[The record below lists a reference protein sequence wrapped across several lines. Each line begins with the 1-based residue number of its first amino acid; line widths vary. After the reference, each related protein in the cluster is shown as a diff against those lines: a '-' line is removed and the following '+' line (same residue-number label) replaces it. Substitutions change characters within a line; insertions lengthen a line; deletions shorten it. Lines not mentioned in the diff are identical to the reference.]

1 MQAFRPALLIAAIYG
16 LAGLLWIFLSDT
28 LLAGLAGENATALTH
43 YQTLKGSAFVLV
55 TAALVFALCYRALRR
70 QALTERS
77 LRDSEARF
85 RAIFENALDGIALA
99 GIDDK
104 RFVMANAAFLR
115 MTGYAAEELIG
126 FGIDAMHPAADLP
139 RVVAEFERQAR
150 REIALARNIPVLRK
164 DGSVFRADINA
175 WPLTA
180 GGKDYLLG
188 VFRDVTERNRA
199 EDQLRQL
206 YLAVEQ
212 SPESIVITDLD
223 ARIEYVNAAFT
234 RVSGYS
240 REEALGQ
247 NPRMLQSGLTSAE
260 THRGLWSALV
270 AGDIWQGEL
279 INKRKNGEIY
289 VEWASISP
297 VRQADGR
304 ITHYLAVKSDISEK
318 KRMDA
323 ELARHRDHLE
333 ELVNERTA
341 ALERANREL
350 ESFSYSISHD
360 LRAPLRA
367 INGFAQILIEDRH
380 DSWKDEDRNHLDRIV
395 HASNR
400 MGQLIDDI
408 LEFSRISRAE
418 LEMVQ
423 VDMRGLAQACLH
435 DLAADYPAAQVDIG
449 RLPPATGDAA
459 ALRQVLANL
468 IGNALKYS
476 SKKESPRIEIDAR
489 EETEE
494 AVYFVRDNGAGFSME
509 YADRLFGVF
518 QRMHTDAEFPGTGV
532 GLAIVKNIVERH
544 GGRVWA
550 EAVKGEG
557 AAFYFTLGGGTAARV
572 RIPPNER

>member
-16 LAGLLWIFLSDT
+16 LVGLLWISLSDT
-28 LLAGLAGENATALTH
+28 LLAGLAGENTIALTH

-55 TAALVFALCYRALRR
+55 TALLVYWLVYRALRR
-70 QALTERS
+70 QAETERS
-77 LRDSEARF
+77 LRDSESRF
-85 RAIFENALDGIALA
+85 RAIFDNALDGIALA

-104 RFVMANAAFLR
+104 RFVIANAAFFR
-115 MTGYAAEELIG
+115 MTGYHPEELPG
-126 FGIDAMHPAADLP
+126 LGISAIHPAADLP
-139 RVVAEFERQAR
+139 HVVAQFERQAR
-150 REIALARNIPVLRK
+150 GELVLARDIPVLRK
-164 DGSVFRADINA
+164 DGSVFLADINS
-175 WPLTA
+175 WPVTVD
-180 GGKDYLLG
+180 GKAYLLG

-199 EDQLRQL
+199 EDQLRKL
-206 YLAVEQ
+206 FLAVEQ
-212 SPESIVITDLD
+212 SPESIVITDLEP
-223 ARIEYVNAAFT
+223 RIEYVNAAFT

-240 REEALGQ
+240 REEVLGR
-247 NPRMLQSGLTSAE
+247 NPRILQSGQTSAE
-260 THRGLWSALV
+260 THRGLWAALV

-289 VEWASISP
+289 TEWASISP
-297 VRQADGR
+297 VRQPDGR

-323 ELARHRDHLE
+323 ELERHRDHLE

-360 LRAPLRA
+360 LRTPLRA
-367 INGFAQILIEDRH
+367 INGFARILIEDRR
-380 DSWKDEDRNHLDRIV
+380 DSWNDEDRNHLDRIV
-395 HASNR
+395 HASNK

-418 LEMVQ
+418 LEMAE

-449 RLPPATGDAA
+449 GLPAAMGDEA
-459 ALRQVLANL
+459 ALRQVFANL

-476 SKKESPRIEIDAR
+476 SRRDSPRIEIGAP
-489 EETEE
+489 EVEGET
-494 AVYFVRDNGAGFSME
+494 VYFVRDNGTGFSME
-509 YADRLFGVF
+509 YAQRLFGVF

-550 EAVKGEG
+550 EAAKGEG
-557 AAFYFTLGGGTAARV
+557 ATFYFTLGGR
-572 RIPPNER
+572 